1 MDLTPVI
8 QRLCA
13 FLPQHAVQAN
23 QSLKCYT
30 TFRIGGP
37 CDLMAFPE
45 NEGQTVRCIQTLREY
60 GVPHLV
66 LGNGSNVLI
75 HDEGIRGCVIKLS
88 HKGDEVVVDNANS
101 TMFVGAG
108 ESMMKVAEHAIEHG
122 LAGMEFASGIPGT
135 LGGTVYMNAGAYEHE
150 MKDIV
155 KTVRVLTNEGEILEV
170 DNADME
176 FSYRKSAAQKKG
188 YLILGATLVL
198 TPDDPKN
205 IRFRVDDFSRRR
217 REKQPLSYPSAGS
230 TFKRPNGFFAAKLI
244 DDAGLKGACVGD
256 AQVSELHAG
265 FIINK
270 GHATCSDVMAL
281 MQHIESI
288 VLEKFGVQLKPEVR
302 LLGPTL

>member
-1 MDLTPVI
+1 MDLSPVI
-8 QRLCA
+8 QRLRA

-23 QSLKCYT
+23 QSLKGYT

-37 CDLMAFPE
+37 CDLMVFPE
-45 NEGQTVRCIQTLREY
+45 NEGQTIQCIQTLREY
-60 GVPHLV
+60 GVPYLV

-88 HKGDEVVVDNANS
+88 HKGDEVVVDKTNN

-135 LGGTVYMNAGAYEHE
+135 LGGTVCMNAGAYDHE

-155 KTVRVLTNEGEILEV
+155 KSVRVLTKEGAILEV
-170 DNADME
+170 DNASML
-176 FSYRKSAAQKKG
+176 FSYRKSVAQKNG
-188 YLILGATLVL
+188 WLILGATLQL
-198 TPDDPKN
+198 TTDLPEN
-205 IRFRVDDFSRRR
+205 IRFRVDDFSHRRS
-217 REKQPLSYPSAGS
+217 EKQPLSYPSAGS
-230 TFKRPNGFFAAKLI
+230 TFKRPDGFYAAKLI
-244 DDAGLKGACVGD
+244 DDAGLKGVCMGD

-270 GHATCSDVMAL
+270 GQATYSDVMAL
-281 MQHIESI
+281 MQYVQRT

-302 LLGPTL
+302 LLGPTI